1 MKKAFTLAEVLITLG
16 IIGVVAAMTLPAIMA
31 KFEKKEIATRAKA
44 AYSIMSQAIKLSEV
58 ENGDV
63 KYWEANLSGSHSFE
77 NTDMFYKKYILP
89 YLKGYRYC
97 ASGKSD
103 EAVKKCGLAAFSA
116 SHTYFL
122 SNGVAISLQP
132 NIGRTDTVLNLIM
145 DVNGPKSPNRHGYDQ
160 FQFYL
165 YRKNGNFAPIS
176 EVSEL
181 TREEILQGKQ
191 VKIDGDMHYVACKKS
206 KSEDNDI
213 YYRHGCTALL
223 MMDGWEFKDDYPW

>member
-1 MKKAFTLAEVLITLG
+1 MNKAFTVAEVLITLG
-16 IIGVVAAMTLPAIMA
+16 IIGIVAAMTLPALIA
-31 KFEKKEIATRAKA
+31 DYKKKENAARAKA

-132 NIGRTDTVLNLIM
+132 NIGRTDTVLNLVM
-145 DVNGPKSPNRHGYDQ
+145 DVNGPKSPNRFGYDQ

-165 YRKNGNFAPIS
+165 YRKYGNLAPIN

-191 VKIDGDMHYVACKKS
+191 VMIDGNMHYAACKKS

-223 MMDGWEFKDDYPW
+223 IMDGWEFKDDYPW